1 MPSKGEVSKYTGV
14 FRLTSPSDPNRR
26 VIKRNRQVVSCV
38 PCRNRKL
45 KCDRQ
50 QPCASC
56 VRRHD
61 EDACR
66 FHAGSGERDGSEKT
80 KGHPSAS
87 ALPKRE
93 MQTKLAMLENLVQ
106 GFMSQTQPKETSTSE
121 VQSRETSHSAAS
133 SPGGSAG
140 GTEQIPMGGD
150 HVRRDDNE
158 VRFMGA
164 TNYQAVLECIREL
177 QGCVENT
184 ERPAPVGEA
193 SPQQRGQ
200 VEAKDRPFAP
210 QSSITI
216 QDVMK
221 ELPSRAECDALLT
234 FYFQQT
240 YMVPVC
246 IHTGQFQRAY
256 ERFWQMPEE
265 TSLLWISLLFSVLST
280 SVFTQASKTL
290 GDDEVSNAL
299 TADSGKKIASFSSMA
314 YRCLLVGDYLAGK
327 PYSVEATLIFGMHLV
342 LQKKDT
348 DPICWHT
355 IGTAVR
361 IAQKMGYHRDAS
373 HLVRN
378 GSDSTISPFE
388 GEMRR
393 RVWAYLEVSCCQH

>member
-1 MPSKGEVSKYTGV
+1 MPSKGDVSKYTGV

-66 FHAGSGERDGSEKT
+66 FNAGSGEQGGSGKA
-80 KGHPSAS
+80 KRQPN

-106 GFMSQTQPKETSTSE
+106 GFMSQSQPKRTSTSE
-121 VQSRETSHSAAS
+121 LRSRETSHSAAS
-133 SPGGSAG
+133 PSSSSAG
-140 GTEQIPMGGD
+140 ETGQKSVGVGHLT
-150 HVRRDDNE
+150 RDDNE

-184 ERPAPVGEA
+184 ERPALAGAA
-193 SPQQRGQ
+193 SPQQPGR
-200 VEAKDRPFAP
+200 AKAQDRPFAP
-210 QSSITI
+210 QSSIMI

-256 ERFWQMPEE
+256 ERFWQMPNG

-280 SVFTQASKTL
+280 SVFTQASKTSG
-290 GDDEVSNAL
+290 GDEESNAL
-299 TADSGKKIASFSSMA
+299 AEDAENRIASFSSMA
-314 YRCLLVGDYLAGK
+314 YRCLLAGDYLIGK
-327 PYSVEATLIFGMHLV
+327 PYSVEATLIFGMHLM

-348 DPICWHT
+348 EPVCWHT
-355 IGTAVR
+355 LGTAVR
-361 IAQKMGYHRDAS
+361 LAQKMGYHRDAS

-378 GSDSTISPFE
+378 SNDSTIPPFE

-393 RVWAYLEVSCCQH
+393 RVWAYLEVSCCEH

>member
-1 MPSKGEVSKYTGV
+1 MPSKGDVSKYTGV

-66 FHAGSGERDGSEKT
+66 FHAGSGERGDSEKV
-80 KGHPSAS
+80 KGQPSL
-87 ALPKRE
+87 LPKRD

-106 GFMSQTQPKETSTSE
+106 GFMSQSQPKEAATSE
-121 VQSRETSHSAAS
+121 ARSGEISHSATS
-133 SPGGSAG
+133 STSSSAG
-140 GTEQIPMGGD
+140 ETEQTPVGGG
-150 HVRRDDNE
+150 HLRRDDNE

-164 TNYQAVLECIREL
+164 TSYQAVLECIREL

-184 ERPAPVGEA
+184 ERPELVGAA
-193 SPQQRGQ
+193 SAQQQGPAK
-200 VEAKDRPFAP
+200 AKDPTFAP

-240 YMVPVC
+240 YMVPMC

-256 ERFWQMPEE
+256 ERFWQMPND
-265 TSLLWISLLFSVLST
+265 TNLLWISLLFSVLST
-280 SVFTQASKTL
+280 SVFTQASKTS
-290 GDDEVSNAL
+290 GDDVDFNAL
-299 TADSGKKIASFSSMA
+299 AADAETRVVSFSSMA
-314 YRCLLVGDYLAGK
+314 YRCLLAGDYLVGK

-348 DPICWHT
+348 DPVCWHT

-361 IAQKMGYHRDAS
+361 LAQKMGYHRDAS
-373 HLVRN
+373 HFVRN
-378 GSDSTISPFE
+378 GNESTVSPFE

-393 RVWAYLEVSCCQH
+393 RVWTYLEVSCCQH